1 MNRTSASC
9 IAIALCAAL
18 GACSKS
24 EAPKADQKAPPKAVA
39 PKAEA
44 PKAEALPEPRGP
56 TAGGKGMPG
65 ASFDDRVCAALKK
78 TLKQVNEQTP
88 ALDVTT
94 TFATDMV
101 GAFLDNPL
109 ELNDKMR
116 EIDAAATSACP
127 AKRTRILPMLRKA
140 NLADAF
146 LSPADPAKTAG
157 AAQKK

>member
-1 MNRTSASC
+1 MNRTSEWCVAL
-9 IAIALCAAL
+9 ALCAAL

-24 EAPKADQKAPPKAVA
+24 EAPKADQKAPPQAVA

-44 PKAEALPEPRGP
+44 PPPPPKGP
-56 TAGGKGMPG
+56 TVSGKGMPG
-65 ASFDDRVCAALKK
+65 ASFDSRVCAALKK
-78 TLKQVNEQTP
+78 TLKNVNEQTP

-94 TFATDMV
+94 NFATDIV
-101 GAFLDNPL
+101 SAFLDSPL
-109 ELNDKMR
+109 ELNDKMPQ
-116 EIDAAATSACP
+116 IDAAATSACP
-127 AKRTRILPMLRKA
+127 AERTKILPMLRKA